1 MTNREKIIRKIT
13 SYEQIVCFGV
23 GKQFRKFE
31 TFFMENNLDITLS
44 FCVDNNEMLHGEKIL
59 FAEKEVEVLPVD
71 CLKNI
76 NKSTT
81 LLIICV
87 NVKEAMEQLQRE
99 KQFQGI
105 EYFAYSW
112 IPGLLGDDSAMSKRV
127 PQNLHVCEEQKIPK
141 IIHYCWFGGQEIP
154 EKNRRWMESWKR
166 FCPDYEIMEWNE
178 SNYDVIKNEY
188 MYEAY
193 QAKKWGFVPDYAR
206 LDIICKYGGIYLD
219 TDVELVANLDDL
231 LYQHAFAGVE
241 RWSAGMHVN
250 LGLGFG
256 AERDSKIMKELLK
269 DYTDRHFIKEDGS
282 LDLTTSP
289 SIQTEN
295 LLKKGLQLNGEYQ
308 VLQDG
313 VTIYPEKMFS
323 SKSLSTR
330 IIETSD
336 YTKSIHH
343 YDASWDDNMGN
354 KKRREYLEQLG
365 KVIWCSKI

>member
-1 MTNREKIIRKIT
+1 MN
-13 SYEQIVCFGV
+13 YDQIVCFGV

-44 FCVDNNEMLHGEKIL
+44 FCVDNNEKLHGKKIL
-59 FAEKEVEVLPVD
+59 FAGMETEVLPVE

-81 LLIICV
+81 LLIVCI

-112 IPGLLGDDSAMSKRV
+112 IPFLLADDPAMSKRV

-178 SNYDVIKNEY
+178 SNYDITKNEY

-193 QAKKWGFVPDYAR
+193 QAKKWAFVSDYAGI
-206 LDIICKYGGIYLD
+206 DVICKYGGIYLD

-231 LYQHAFAGVE
+231 LYQHAFAGFQNE
-241 RWSAGMHVN
+241 KEVN
-250 LGLGFG
+250 FGLGFG
-256 AERDSKIMKELLK
+256 AERDSEIMKYLRN
-269 DYTDRHFIKEDGS
+269 DYKDRHFIKEDGS
-282 LDLTTSP
+282 LDLTACP
-289 SIQTEN
+289 VIQTEG
-295 LLKKGLQLNGEYQ
+295 LIKIGLQLNGEYQ
-308 VLQDG
+308 MLQDQM
-313 VTIYPEKMFS
+313 TIYPEKMLS
-323 SKSLSTR
+323 PKSLRTR
-330 IIETSD
+330 IIETLD

-343 YDASWDDNMGN
+343 FDASWDDNIET
-354 KKRREYLEQLG
+354 KTRRKYLEQIKNVL
-365 KVIWCSKI
+365 WCMRI

>member
-1 MTNREKIIRKIT
+1 MN
-13 SYEQIVCFGV
+13 YEQIVCFGV

-31 TFFMENNLDITLS
+31 TFLMENNLDITLS
-44 FCVDNNEMLHGEKIL
+44 FCVDNNKKFHGEKIL

-99 KQFQGI
+99 TQFQGI
-105 EYFAYSW
+105 EYFVYSW
-112 IPGLLGDDSAMSKRV
+112 MPGLLVDDLAMSKRV
-127 PQNLHVCEEQKIPK
+127 PQNLHLCEEQKIPK

-178 SNYDVIKNEY
+178 SNYDVTKNEY

-193 QAKKWGFVPDYAR
+193 QTKKWGFVPDYAR

-231 LYQHAFAGVE
+231 LYQHAFAGFQNE
-241 RWSAGMHVN
+241 KEVN
-250 LGLGFG
+250 FGLGFG
-256 AERDSKIMKELLK
+256 AERDSEIMKYLLK
-269 DYTDRHFIKEDGS
+269 DYQDRHFIKEDGS
-282 LDLTTSP
+282 LDQTASP
-289 SIQTEN
+289 VIQTES
-295 LLKKGLQLNGEYQ
+295 LVKKGLQLNGEYQ
-308 VLQDG
+308 ILQNRL
-313 VTIYPEKMFS
+313 TIYPEKMLS
-323 SKSLSTR
+323 PKSQQTR
-330 IIETSD
+330 KIETLE
-336 YTKSIHH
+336 YTKSIH
-343 YDASWDDNMGN
+343 YFDASWDDNMEH
-354 KKRREYLEQLG
+354 KKSRAYRERLG
-365 KVIWCSKI
+365 TVIWCSKI